1 MFSNAIRTII
11 MQSIPTQVYQ
21 SITTKIWD
29 SGQVYPDKMLLSQQI
44 TWNSSLALMFSLLK
58 AVFIKK

>member
-1 MFSNAIRTII
+1 